1 MGLIVSILVLSFLI
15 FFHELGH
22 FLAARM
28 FGVTVEVFSIGFGK
42 KLFCKKYGK
51 TNYCL
56 SAIPLGGYVQMK
68 GQDDLDPLKRSNDE
82 DSYNAK
88 KPWQRIIILLAG
100 PFANFLLAFI
110 LYLAIAFM
118 GVKELAPV
126 IGKVAPDSPA
136 QKAHLQPKDKIIQ
149 INGMDIKTWRDLS
162 EAIKNSQGP
171 LIFTIQR
178 GDKIKIIKVT
188 PKVTDLKNIFGE
200 SVKRRAVGIIP
211 SGDTVTLHLN
221 FIQSIKYAYDKTIE
235 ASYLIVK
242 GLQKLIEGIVPLNQ
256 MGGVI
261 SIVQVTSQA
270 ASVGITALFGLTALI
285 SVNLG
290 VLNLLPI
297 PALDGGHIIFNLYE
311 MIFKKPPNEEILYK
325 LTVGGWILLLSL
337 MLFTVYNDILRIATA
352 G

>member
-1 MGLIVSILVLSFLI
+1 MGLLVSILVLSFLI

-68 GQDDLDPLKRSNDE
+68 GQDDLDPLKRSKDK

-88 KPWQRIIILLAG
+88 KPWQRIIILFAG

-126 IGKVAPDSPA
+126 IGKVSPNSPA
-136 QKAHLQPKDKIIQ
+136 KEANLKPKDKIIK
-149 INGMDIKTWRDLS
+149 INGIEIKTWGDLS
-162 EAIKNSQGP
+162 EIIKNSTGT
-171 LIFTIQR
+171 LIFTIKR
-178 GDKIKIIKVT
+178 GDKIKNIKVT
-188 PKVTDLKNIFGE
+188 PKIIELKNIFNE
-200 SVKRRAVGIIP
+200 TVKKRAIGIMP
-211 SGDTVTLHLN
+211 SGDLVTLHLG
-221 FIQSIKYAYDKTIE
+221 FLESLKYAYQKTID

-261 SIVQVTSQA
+261 SIVQVTSKA
-270 ASVGITALFGLTALI
+270 AEVGIAALFGLTALI

-311 MIFKKPPNEEILYK
+311 MIFRKPPNEDILYK
-325 LTVGGWILLLSL
+325 LTIGGWVLLLTL
-337 MLFTVYNDILRIATA
+337 MLFTIYNDIIRIAA